1 MMDGSEIIDILLGA
15 VAVLGGAI
23 IKYVFSRVKDNTDKL
38 DQLRVDMATQ
48 GQENKELYSHIKRM
62 DNNITEIYR
71 KLDDLLIAVN
81 RKN

>member
-15 VAVLGGAI
+15 VAALGGAI
-23 IKYVFSRVKDNTDKL
+23 IKYMFSRVRDNTDKL
-38 DQLRVDMATQ
+38 DQLRVDMATT

>member
-1 MMDGSEIIDILLGA
+1 MMGSNEIIDILLGA
-15 VAVLGGAI
+15 VAMLGAAI
-23 IKYVFSRVKDNTDKL
+23 AKYMFGRIKDNTEKL

-48 GQENKELYSHIKRM
+48 GQENKELYSHIKRI

-81 RKN
+81 KKS

>member
-1 MMDGSEIIDILLGA
+1 MQAAEIIDILLGA
-15 VAVLGGAI
+15 VALLGAAI
-23 IKYVFSRVKDNTDKL
+23 LKYMFSRIKDNTEKL

-48 GQENKELYSHIKRM
+48 GQENKELYSHIKRI

-81 RKN
+81 RKS

>member
-1 MMDGSEIIDILLGA
+1 MMSGSEIIDILLGA
-15 VAVLGGAI
+15 IALLGGAI
-23 IKYVFSRVKDNTDKL
+23 AKYMFSRVQDNTNKL

-48 GQENKELYSHIKRM
+48 GQENKELYSHIQRI

>member
-1 MMDGSEIIDILLGA
+1 MQAAEIIDILLGA
-15 VAVLGGAI
+15 VAMLGAAKL
-23 IKYVFSRVKDNTDKL
+23 KYMFSRIKDNTEKL

-48 GQENKELYSHIKRM
+48 GQENKELYSHIKRI

-81 RKN
+81 RKS

>member
-23 IKYVFSRVKDNTDKL
+23 IKYMFSRVRDNTDKL

>member
-23 IKYVFSRVKDNTDKL
+23 IKYVFSRVRDNTDKL